1 MKKLLLALL
10 LPACS
15 ALATG
20 GSGIEPPNALVN
32 VTTIAGKDRGAVDTL
47 LGDPT
52 DCENLQRYG
61 YKCTYAK
68 FELEIVFI
76 NEKADWITYNA
87 VQGIKYSPDGLKALG
102 LEVQKPTNQTP
113 DAIQWRSIPGFKLV
127 SFFPRGGS
135 DDTDY
140 IYVKVTTD

>member
-1 MKKLLLALL
+1 MKKYILALL

-15 ALATG
+15 ALASG
-20 GSGIEPPNALVN
+20 GAGVEPPNPLVN
-32 VTTIAGKDRGAVDTL
+32 VHSIAGKERGDVDTL
-47 LGDPT
+47 LGAPAA
-52 DCENLQRYG
+52 CENLQRYG
-61 YKCTYAK
+61 YKCTYTK

-87 VQGIKYSPDGLKALG
+87 LQGIKYSPEGLKALG
-102 LEVQKPTNQTP
+102 LEFQEPTNQTP

-127 SFFPRGGS
+127 SFFPKGGS